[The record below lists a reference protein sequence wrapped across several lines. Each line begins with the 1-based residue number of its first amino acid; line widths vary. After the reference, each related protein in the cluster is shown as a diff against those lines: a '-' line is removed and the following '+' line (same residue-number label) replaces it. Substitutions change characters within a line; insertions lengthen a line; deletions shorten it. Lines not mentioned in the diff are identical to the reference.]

1 MMGDDDNTLK
11 QEQHEIDPIQTT
23 EHIVKSHH
31 VLPNPGALRENKKI
45 GLNPSIINS
54 VDSDE
59 DVSHDDGQN
68 AIDDTRF
75 RSFLEASGLNYLELN
90 EEQEI
95 MLRGTLNSISN
106 EDDTDATL
114 FIPRATAVQER
125 EMNQQECC
133 STSSSKTP
141 TSDMEICNRINAPSS
156 QNNREK
162 NFPIYAVASPLSFWN
177 KKSRNLI
184 VLFVTIV
191 TLLLVSIPL
200 FLISKSSKKQ
210 DEDSLK
216 YWPLTITN
224 ICYSSY
230 VPFDKIQQ
238 VADYMNERYNLIEK
252 NTPFKLVKDGVDC
265 TKAAGRFSHF
275 NNMTNHSVFILYSN
289 QITDM
294 LTRKNIIS
302 IDEIDDALNLNETN
316 IVEDDDVLDYYRD
329 HISQFGKKK
338 YGVPLSGSSLI
349 YAYNMELFDTHN
361 RKPARTWEEYNDN
374 AKFFED
380 QPGGTISGSCNGDIS
395 YNFGYTL
402 DTILASIVQ
411 TNGTKQGV
419 HFLRN
424 ETTGDLSPAFN
435 NVSVSYILGILEN
448 QTQYGGET
456 IDYKTYKFPLN
467 FRFLRNG
474 ACAQQFLT
482 DVWISQ
488 SKVPFNIG
496 VAILP
501 GSKMVL
507 DRQTGN
513 LTECTQTL
521 CPQAIWYDDIGF
533 VNHVSY
539 HPVSLVGTFSKN
551 LVCSQERMQL
561 VKNFWEKMSQE
572 NMTDWSTQVS
582 TSYLENFSTYFKDYA
597 RVLSSGPFRKSQI
610 ALTPQ
615 IALTHVVNK
624 ANPVTFHEPL
634 LIEIKNILRKQYNN
648 GTSRNPASP
657 VTTNNNFLYNSNIQ
671 EIFKNHLIYVS
682 KKKYKQSTRTREEL
696 NSLRL
701 SVVVSIQ
708 KIQKLYIDS
717 YSGKLNMT
725 FVEHYA
731 MTMNIAEME
740 ENYNRQE
747 SHIYSQG
754 DR

>member
-551 LVCSQERMQL
+551 LVYSQERMQL
-561 VKNFWEKMSQE
+561 VKKFWEKMSKE
-572 NMTDWSTQVS
+572 SMTDWSTQLS
-582 TSYLENFSTYFKDYA
+582 TVNYASIKFEDYA
-597 RVLSSGPFRKSQI
+597 RLAHGPFRKSQI
-610 ALTPQ
+610 ALS
-615 IALTHVVNK
+615 HVVNK

-634 LIEIKNILRKQYNN
+634 LEEIKNILRKQYNN
-648 GTSRNPASP
+648 GTSKNLASP
-657 VTTNNNFLYNSNIQ
+657 VTTTDNYLYYSNIQ
-671 EIFKNHLIYVS
+671 EIFKNHLIFIS
-682 KKKYKQSTRTREEL
+682 KREYKQNSRTREEL
-696 NSLRL
+696 KSLRF
-701 SVVVSIQ
+701 SVATSIQ
-708 KIQKLYIDS
+708 KIQKKYIDS

-725 FVEHYA
+725 FEEHYA

-740 ENYNRQE
+740 ENSNRQE
-747 SHIYSQG
+747 SHIHSQG